1 MEIEDKLS
9 RELDIPIFHNDQH
22 AIAILVTATY
32 HKKRLDRFKNSCCR
46 CKSNW
51 IFKIRLLINFNP
63 DDIILTNTKGIIYD
77 GRPDLNSVVSKMVKI
92 TNKHKIKGTL
102 ADALYSEDVF
112 IWVSTANIVTSK
124 VIEGMN
130 KDAIVFAL
138 TILILEIMPEDVFKG
153 DTRIFPTGRPDFLNH
168 INNIAFYPGIFR
180 GA

>member
-32 HKKRLDRFKNSCCR
+32 HKKSMDRFKNSCCR
-46 CKSNW
+46 CRSNW

-102 ADALYSEDVF
+102 ADALYGEDAF
-112 IWVSTANIVTSK
+112 IWVSAANIITSK

>member
-46 CKSNW
+46 CRSNW

-92 TNKHKIKGTL
+92 TNKHKIK
-102 ADALYSEDVF
+102 
-112 IWVSTANIVTSK
+112 
-124 VIEGMN
+124 
-130 KDAIVFAL
+130 DAIVFAL
-138 TILILEIMPEDVFKG
+138 TNLILEIMPKNAFKG
-153 DTRIFPTGRPDFLNH
+153 GARIFSTGRPDFPNH
-168 INNIAFYPGIFR
+168 INNIVFYPGISR
-180 GA
+180 GELMVRVKAIVKDMKIAAAKALTSLVSDRELNE